1 MGLISPIGEAIARLL
16 GAQRVGGAE
25 IATRRGRATR
35 RAPWFALLSLLLGVM
50 PAPCCAADDDEGSV
64 TPMTLADKG
73 LTYEQCL
80 PETKLTLGRPRPDV
94 PFVRSS
100 RRPGAQGSIARHVL
114 PVVLKEEADVSRAAT
129 PVTFGLP
136 LPQGGVFDL
145 AHFQVLS
152 PHGAPVPAQFVA
164 TSFWPD
170 GSLRWVLVD
179 TVVGLAAGAEETYQ
193 VEFGN
198 VVAPPPGKPIVRRTS
213 RANRR

>member
-1 MGLISPIGEAIARLL
+1 
-16 GAQRVGGAE
+16 
-25 IATRRGRATR
+25 
-35 RAPWFALLSLLLGVM
+35 
-50 PAPCCAADDDEGSV
+50 
-64 TPMTLADKG
+64 MTLADKG

-94 PFVRSS
+94 SFSRSP
-100 RRPGAQGSIARHVL
+100 RRPGAPGSIARHVL
-114 PVVLKEEADVSRAAT
+114 PVVLKEEAGVTRAAS

-136 LPQGGVFDL
+136 LPQSGVFDL

-152 PHGAPVPAQFVA
+152 PRGAPVPTQFVA

-193 VEFGN
+193 AEFGSE
-198 VVAPPPGKPIVRRTS
+198 VVSTPAKPSQLQVQDTKGVIQVNTGPLQVSIDKVRFNLLS
-213 RANRR
+213 RVASHG